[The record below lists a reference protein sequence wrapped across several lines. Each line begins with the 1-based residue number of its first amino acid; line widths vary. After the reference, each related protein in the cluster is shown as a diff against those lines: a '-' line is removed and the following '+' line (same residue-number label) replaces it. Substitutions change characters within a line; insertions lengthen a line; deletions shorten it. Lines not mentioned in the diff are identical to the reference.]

1 MQLSRRSLLAGSGA
15 LALGLASG
23 TTAFATPPAG
33 AASAAPGASP
43 AAPSPAREGVRASR
57 YDSGASDTEIRIGSI
72 FPYSGPASA
81 YGVIGHVQTA
91 YFRKVNADGGVNG
104 RKINFISYDDAY
116 SPAKAVEQVRRLV
129 ESDGVLAVFNP
140 LGNPS
145 NTAIQKYLN
154 DRKTPQ
160 LFVATGTTK
169 WGDYR
174 KFPWTISGQPPY
186 QAEAMVY
193 ARMILERTPD
203 AKIGVL
209 FQNDDFGKDYLT
221 GLRAG
226 LGARADA
233 MIVATAPYELTDA
246 TVDAQLA
253 RLRAA
258 GATVFVNV
266 ATSKFAAQ
274 AIRRIAAMG
283 WTPEQ
288 YLVSVSQAVAGTMRP
303 AGLENGKGVISSY
316 YLKDPADP
324 AWQDDAGM
332 KAMNAFLDQYLP
344 QVDRNNILNV
354 YGYVLAQLLV
364 QVLERCGDEL
374 TRDNVL
380 RQATHISGLQLDMLL
395 PGIAITTRPD
405 DYFPFKQLQPLQF
418 DGARWRPI
426 GPVITGDVRL

>member
-1 MQLSRRSLLAGSGA
+1 MTWTRRGLLAAAGVGVAGGVLGSRR
-15 LALGLASG
+15 
-23 TTAFATPPAG
+23 AFAG
-33 AASAAPGASP
+33 RG
-43 AAPSPAREGVRASR
+43 R
-57 YDSGASDTEIRIGSI
+57 YDVGASDTEIRIGSI

-81 YGVIGHVQTA
+81 YGVIGKVEA
-91 YFRKVNADGGVNG
+91 AWFRKLNDGGGVNG
-104 RKINFISYDDAY
+104 RKVTLISYDDAY
-116 SPAKAVEQVRRLV
+116 NPAKAVEQVRRLV
-129 ESDGVLAVFNP
+129 ESDGVLAIFNP

-154 DRKTPQ
+154 DRRIPQ

-174 KFPWTISGQPPY
+174 HFPWTISGQPPY

-203 AKIGVL
+203 ARIGVL
-209 FQNDDFGKDYLT
+209 FQNDDFGKDYLA

-233 MIVATAPYELTDA
+233 MIVATAPYELSDA
-246 TVDAQLA
+246 TVDAQLVK
-253 RLRAA
+253 LRAA

-274 AIRRIAAMG
+274 AIRRIAEMG
-283 WTPEQ
+283 WKPEQ
-288 YLVSVSQAVAGTMRP
+288 YLVSVSQTVAGTMRP

-324 AWQDDAGM
+324 AWSDDAGM

-344 QVDRNNILNV
+344 DVDRNNILNV
-354 YGYVLAQLLV
+354 YGYVLARLLTH
-364 QVLERCGDEL
+364 VLERCGDEL
-374 TRDNVL
+374 TRDNLL
-380 RQATHISGLQLDMLL
+380 RQATSISDLRLDMLL
-395 PGIAITTRPD
+395 PGVAITTAPD
-405 DYFPFKQLQPLQF
+405 NYFPFRQLQPLQF
-418 DGARWRPI
+418 DGARWRPL
-426 GPVITGDVRL
+426 GPVITGEVRL